1 MTASHM
7 RTNFAL
13 GPSTPTLWRL
23 TRAPSSNND
32 KVSARRS
39 ACAIPTFAHSFARR
53 LRCSVLI
60 SSITRRAGWLVSAS
74 STAAFARSQ
83 PRSSSNTNSAPPRT
97 QACSCAKGS
106 PGCSDFDF
114 GPPSFG
120 FERHVAQTLNDQV
133 VLRAEVTVER
143 HLVGAG
149 RLGDRIDANA
159 SDSVFVEQVP
169 GGAGNP
175 IAWARPTSRRIPHS
189 PEFLLKFVSHDY

>member
-39 ACAIPTFAHSFARR
+39 ACAIPTFAHRFRETVAVFGLDLFDHSPCGMVGFRQFDRRIREVAAPLVIEYKFGAASDPGVQLRQGIARVYR
-53 LRCSVLI
+53 
-60 SSITRRAGWLVSAS
+60 
-74 STAAFARSQ
+74 
-83 PRSSSNTNSAPPRT
+83 
-97 QACSCAKGS
+97 
-106 PGCSDFDF
+106 FDF

-175 IAWARPTSRRIPHS
+175 IARARPTSRRIPHS